1 MIGMCPSSEQFYRLR
16 RPRALPYPPLP
27 CGVAMSRK
35 TTAKTS
41 AASAEPELHLLVVW
55 QGAMSQQYGM
65 PPGSTVK
72 DLCVTIAEKQGSLR
86 GAIMLERCVIF
97 NGNMTGARKCE
108 KLSNEPLALD
118 YKLKSTDTPLV
129 LELLSMKGK
138 GSVKTES
145 RVPDFVVKMDKGPD
159 KPVIIQ
165 RKGCWVAKKYKTLA
179 VADKH
184 AKDAVMDDY
193 GMTAEDIQEMD
204 ELDKQIA
211 ELTKKKTAKMIG
223 SASAASAPAADDDE
237 EEDDDGLLDLADEE
251 EEG

>member
-1 MIGMCPSSEQFYRLR
+1 
-16 RPRALPYPPLP
+16 
-27 CGVAMSRK
+27 MSRK

-86 GAIMLERCVIF
+86 GAITLERCVIF

-108 KLSNEPLALD
+108 KLTNEPLALD

-138 GSVKTES
+138 GSVKNES
-145 RVPDFVVKMDKGPD
+145 KAPDFLVKMDKGPGL
-159 KPVIIQ
+159 PVIIQ
-165 RKGCWVAKKYKTLA
+165 RKGCA
-179 VADKH
+179 VAEKFKTVAEADKY
-184 AKDAVMDDY
+184 AKDRAMDCY
-193 GMTAEDIQEMD
+193 GMTVEDIVEM
-204 ELDKQIA
+204 
-211 ELTKKKTAKMIG
+211 
-223 SASAASAPAADDDE
+223 SRSRC
-237 EEDDDGLLDLADEE
+237 
-251 EEG
+251 